1 MTIKFETKC
10 YWEDSG
16 GGTMLTDQDM
26 NRSWERQRSFEP
38 FFIWKQKMRS
48 NWNCFVY
55 CGCMQERSCNKDY
68 CGGISCEGLLK
79 IRRMW
84 QWQLPQLLVSHSGGL
99 QNKKTQTPKD
109 NLVRSEISCHTLI
122 VRIQHF
128 TYGYVMYI
136 RGRVQVLRMPFP
148 STFDSH
154 W

>member
-1 MTIKFETKC
+1 MTIKLETKC

-68 CGGISCEGLLK
+68 CGGISCEGLLVENQENVAVAAPTAASVSLWRAAK
-79 IRRMW
+79 QKNLKLQRTI
-84 QWQLPQLLVSHSGGL
+84 LL
-99 QNKKTQTPKD
+99 D
-109 NLVRSEISCHTLI
+109 
-122 VRIQHF
+122 
-128 TYGYVMYI
+128 
-136 RGRVQVLRMPFP
+136 LR
-148 STFDSH
+148 
-154 W
+154 